1 MKRKTIIALCI
12 FLVISILTGC
22 GKTVDTDN
30 KNVTHIIDSSKVE
43 SVNLY
48 YDTSINMGRSLGDPL
63 FNDIVYAASSSAKD
77 TFFNAEYNFYDVAK
91 TNDSIPYDSINAYV
105 SNLSNYI
112 NDNINIIKESLENI
126 QENNIDIIITTLGN
140 KLSEYSNIADSLVNK
155 VLKEGKAIAFI
166 GVDFDAEPLFI
177 IAIGN
182 NENLSRYVKAF
193 KSNPTVKR
201 YSKEEEYQV
210 DRTEKINYQII
221 ANRSGIES
229 IDYENIQYVENGD
242 YFYHNKKCEETK
254 GSFER
259 VNLDYKPLNIDN
271 KDNDIEGTVNFTNN
285 VPEVVTIKD
294 KTNVST
300 YIGVRSL
307 LYDVENDNIGGKIK
321 LNIPFHVIE
330 GVKLSNLDCI
340 IDSKI
345 YYAREGKKF
354 REIDYDNISINIA
367 EGVKELNQGK
377 WRIDDATNSMI
388 FNIVFEN
395 ACDFPSDDGVLKI
408 DITFNQYDSIESV
421 SQWIQDW
428 DKSKVPNLLNL
439 FNSIYS
445 YHSEENKAQNELT
458 IYVGTGTKSLY
469 KRALMASG
477 N

>member
-1 MKRKTIIALCI
+1 MKRKVI
-12 FLVISILTGC
+12 LVLSVVLVLSVLTGC
-22 GKTVDTDN
+22 GKTVDITN
-30 KNVTHIIDSSKVE
+30 KNVAHIIESGKVE

-48 YDTSINMGRSLGDPL
+48 YDTSINMGRSLEDSL
-63 FNDIVYAASSSAKD
+63 FTDIVYAASSSAKD
-77 TFFNAEYNFYDVAK
+77 TFFDAVYNFYDVAK
-91 TNDSIPYDSINAYV
+91 KDNPISFDSINAYI
-105 SNLSNYI
+105 SNPANYI
-112 NDNINIIKESLENI
+112 NDNTNIIKESLENI

-166 GVDFDAEPLFI
+166 GVDFDTEPLFI

-182 NENLSRYVKAF
+182 NENLSKYVKAF
-193 KSNPTVKR
+193 KSNPTVKQ
-201 YSKEEEYQV
+201 YSKTEEYQV
-210 DRTEKINYQII
+210 DTTEKINYQII
-221 ANRSGIES
+221 ANKSGIEG
-229 IDYENIQYVENGD
+229 IDYKNIQYVENGD
-242 YFYHNKKCEETK
+242 YFYRNTKCEETK
-254 GSFER
+254 GSFEK
-259 VNLDYKPLNIDN
+259 VNLDYKPLDIDN

-294 KTNVST
+294 KSNAST

-307 LYDVENDNIGGKIK
+307 LYDVESDNIGGKIK

-340 IDSKI
+340 IDSKT

-354 REIDYDNISINIA
+354 REVDYDNISINIA

-388 FNIVFEN
+388 FNIVFAN
-395 ACDFPSDDGVLKI
+395 ACDFPSDDGVLKL

-428 DKSKVPNLLNL
+428 DMNKVPNLLNL

-458 IYVGTGTKSLY
+458 IYVGTGTKSLHR
-469 KRALMASG
+469 RALMASE